1 MIMNRIIPYF
11 VLLLVGFVIGC
22 NNSHTPKP
30 RAYFR
35 IDFPEKSYVPY
46 KGQLPYSFDI
56 PTYSVVKPDSSQ
68 FAEPF
73 WVNVVVPDN
82 KAEIHLSYKPVNDNL
97 FVYTEESRELT
108 YKHAQK
114 ASAIEE
120 RIFIN
125 NGNRVYGTIYII
137 SGNAASPI
145 QFYLTD
151 STSHF
156 LRGALYIRDI
166 PNVDSLRPVIDFLV
180 PDVIHLIET
189 TTWN

>member
-1 MIMNRIIPYF
+1 MIMNRISKFLVIF
-11 VLLLVGFVIGC
+11 LIVLLGSC
-22 NNSHTPKP
+22 DNSFTPKP
-30 RAYFR
+30 RAFFR

-46 KGQLPYSFDI
+46 DGQLPYSFEV
-56 PTYSVVKPDSSQ
+56 PAYSIVKPDSSQ
-68 FAEPF
+68 FAEPY
-73 WVNVVVPDN
+73 WVNVVVPAN

-97 FVYTEESRELT
+97 YVYTEESRELT

-125 NGNRVYGTIYII
+125 NGQRVYGTIYLI

-151 STSHF
+151 STRHF

-180 PDVIHLIET
+180 PDVIHMIET
-189 TTWN
+189 TTWK

>member
-1 MIMNRIIPYF
+1 MNQIKPIL
-11 VLLLVGFVIGC
+11 VILLFLILASC
-22 NNSHTPKP
+22 DNSFTPKP

-35 IDFPEKSYVPY
+35 IDFPEKSYLPY
-46 KGQLPYSFDI
+46 QGELPYSFEI
-56 PTYSVVKPDSSQ
+56 PAYAVVMPDSSQ

-73 WVNVVVPDN
+73 WVNVLVPAN
-82 KAEIHLSYKPVNDNL
+82 KAEIHISYKPVNDNL
-97 FVYTEESRELT
+97 HVYTEESRELT
-108 YKHAQK
+108 YKHVQK

-125 NGNRVYGTIYII
+125 NGDGVFGTIYLIG
-137 SGNAASPI
+137 GNAASPI

-151 STSHF
+151 STRHF

-180 PDVIHLIET
+180 PDVIHMIET